1 MEVEDSAL
9 DLVETESLS
18 MYTDFQEV
26 DKNNEKLIE
35 IQQNVE
41 QIVDER
47 NSLLHHIDLGI
58 KSFELFQQWY
68 NLWLQ
73 INNHEKSELDQQT
86 PDFNEYCINNLLMA
100 IDNHLTMLKM
110 IKNTVDERGII
121 GAAIEE
127 AYQLWYE
134 IG

>member
-26 DKNNEKLIE
+26 DKKNEKLIE

-41 QIVDER
+41 QIIDER

-58 KSFELFQQWY
+58 KSFELFQQ
-68 NLWLQ
+68 
-73 INNHEKSELDQQT
+73 
-86 PDFNEYCINNLLMA
+86 
-100 IDNHLTMLKM
+100 
-110 IKNTVDERGII
+110 
-121 GAAIEE
+121 
-127 AYQLWYE
+127 
-134 IG
+134 

>member
-41 QIVDER
+41 QIIDER

-58 KSFELFQQWY
+58 KSFELFQQ
-68 NLWLQ
+68 
-73 INNHEKSELDQQT
+73 
-86 PDFNEYCINNLLMA
+86 
-100 IDNHLTMLKM
+100 
-110 IKNTVDERGII
+110 
-121 GAAIEE
+121 
-127 AYQLWYE
+127 
-134 IG
+134 